1 MKGPRRRPGRIN
13 GAWMAFHASV
23 IVFAGL
29 IGLLILGGPG
39 QVVSHLGQ
47 QTQKPLIV
55 YCAAG
60 IKPPVEACAEEFE
73 KEYGVAVQLQ
83 YGGSQTLLANI
94 QASRRGDLY
103 LPADESYVDVARN
116 RGLSAETIPLAE
128 MALVLAVHKDNPKK
142 IGSLPAL
149 LRDDVKLAQA
159 NPEAAAVGK
168 VTRDVL
174 RKTGDWETIEKKTTV
189 IKMTVN
195 DVANDIRVGA
205 VDAGFVWDA
214 TLKQYPD
221 LKQVDVPQLATGVS
235 SISITVLKQSEQPTA
250 ALRFA
255 RYLAAKDRGAKEFAR
270 FGYRSVEGDAWSTS
284 PTINLFAG
292 AMLRPAIEETIQQ
305 FEQREG
311 CRVNRIY
318 NGCGILVGEMKKG
331 IGAMP
336 DAYFSCDSSF
346 MAQVKDLF
354 LDGSDISSNQLVIMV
369 HKGNPRGIKSLKDL
383 GKPGL
388 KIGVG
393 HEKQCALGALTA
405 TTLNEA
411 GQYTQVRRN
420 VAVESPTGDMLV
432 NQLRTGSLDAVIAYI
447 SNAASSG
454 DLLEA
459 IAIDIPCATATQP
472 MAVSKD
478 SANKQI
484 TMRLMDA
491 IKSQESRKR
500 FTAYGFG
507 WKVDHR

>member
-1 MKGPRRRPGRIN
+1 MNAVISSTRRRGGIN
-13 GAWMAFHASV
+13 GAWMVFLASV
-23 IVFAGL
+23 AVLGGL
-29 IGLLILGGPG
+29 IALLVGGGPG
-39 QVVSHLGQ
+39 QVSHSGDSK
-47 QTQKPLIV
+47 TPLIL

-60 IKPPVEACAEEFE
+60 IKPPVEEIALAYE
-73 KEYGVAVQLQ
+73 KEFGVQVQLQ

-94 QASRRGDLY
+94 EASKRGDLY
-103 LPADESYVDVARN
+103 LPADESYIDVARK
-116 RGLSAETIPLAE
+116 RGLSVETIPLAK
-128 MALVLAVHKDNPKK
+128 MTLVLAVAKGNPKK
-142 IGSLPAL
+142 ITDLKDL
-149 LRDDVKLAQA
+149 LRGDVRLAQA
-159 NPEAAAVGK
+159 NPDVAAVGK
-168 VTRDVL
+168 ITRDLL
-174 RKTGDWETIEKKTTV
+174 RRSREWEGIEKKTSV
-189 IKMTVN
+189 VKLTVN
-195 DVANDIRVGA
+195 DVANDIKVGA
-205 VDAGFVWDA
+205 VDAGFIWDA
-214 TLKQYPD
+214 LLKQYPD
-221 LKQVDVPQLATGVS
+221 LEQVDVPLLRTGVS
-235 SISITVLKQSEQPTA
+235 NISVTVLKSSEQPTA

-255 RYLAAKDRGAKEFAR
+255 RYLAARDRGATSFAK
-270 FGYRSVEGDAWSTS
+270 FGYQGIQGDAWTAT

-311 CRVNRIY
+311 CRVNRVY

-336 DAYFSCDSSF
+336 DAYFSCDSTF

-354 LDGSDISSNQLVIMV
+354 LDGSDISTNQLVILV
-369 HKGNPRGIKSLKDL
+369 HKGNPHGIRTLKDL

-388 KIGVG
+388 KLGVG

-411 GQYTQVRRN
+411 GQYSAVRKN

-432 NQLRTGSLDAVIAYI
+432 NQLRSGSLDAVIAYI

-459 IAIDIPCATATQP
+459 IAIDIPCAIATQP

-478 SANKQI
+478 SPNQQI
-484 TMRLMDA
+484 TSRLMEA
-491 IKSQESRKR
+491 MKSADSRQR

-507 WKVDHR
+507 WKAGK